1 MKQQTQ
7 TAAAESGMTAAVNDR
22 FGGVLWEVRAVGFV
36 FFAVQ
41 HTILAAVSG
50 INSQAAVG
58 QVGGGVGR
66 QQHQTVQFIGVLGRI
81 ACRHGPAQRVPTD
94 VPVCDF
100 GKAFRDAVRRVP
112 IQYGQ
117 IAGHLYQHAQNAVLG
132 KVVQEGS
139 IGGVFHLAARIEDH
153 PGGGRFRRKDPVAV
167 LPGDAHEAVRHQC
180 ILGGGVCVVVVADV
194 NVECDADG
202 QQNSQQAEEH
212 SEGKRFF
219 LLVLHRTPLFYKHFP
234 QSLQPLQINLL
245 PQVSQ
250 FARKWGT

>member
-1 MKQQTQ
+1 
-7 TAAAESGMTAAVNDR
+7 MTAAVNDR
-22 FGGVLWEVRAVGFV
+22 FGGVLWEVRVVGFV

-58 QVGGGVGR
+58 QVGSRVGR
-66 QQHQTVQFIGVLGRI
+66 QQHQTVQFIGVLGHI

-100 GKAFRDAVRRVP
+100 GKAFRDAVRRVHV
-112 IQYGQ
+112 QYGQ

-139 IGGVFHLAARIEDH
+139 IGGVFHLAARIEDQ

-167 LPGDAHEAVRHQC
+167 LLGDAHHVIRYQR
-180 ILGGGVCVVVVADV
+180 ILGGGVCVVVVAGV
-194 NVECDADG
+194 NAERNADG
-202 QQNSQQAEEH
+202 QQNSQQAEKN
-212 SEGKRFF
+212 SAGKRF
-219 LLVLHRTPLFYKHFP
+219 LLLFHRTPLFYKHFP

-250 FARKWGT
+250 FERKWGT

>member
-1 MKQQTQ
+1 
-7 TAAAESGMTAAVNDR
+7 MTAAVNDS

-36 FFAVQ
+36 FLAVQ
-41 HTILAAVSG
+41 
-50 INSQAAVG
+50 
-58 QVGGGVGR
+58 
-66 QQHQTVQFIGVLGRI
+66 
-81 ACRHGPAQRVPTD
+81 
-94 VPVCDF
+94 
-100 GKAFRDAVRRVP
+100 
-112 IQYGQ
+112 Y
-117 IAGHLYQHAQNAVLG
+117 AVLG
-132 KVVQEGS
+132 KVVQERS
-139 IGGVFHLAARIEDH
+139 IGGVFHLAARIEDQ
-153 PGGGRFRRKDPVAV
+153 PDGGRFRCKDPVAV
-167 LPGDAHEAVRHQC
+167 LLGDAHHVIRYQR

-194 NVECDADG
+194 NAECDADG

>member
-1 MKQQTQ
+1 
-7 TAAAESGMTAAVNDR
+7 MTAAVNDR
-22 FGGVLWEVRAVGFV
+22 FGSVLRKIYAVGFV

-41 HTILAAVSG
+41 YAVLAAVGG
-50 INSQAAVG
+50 IDPQAAVG

-112 IQYGQ
+112 IQHGQ

-139 IGGVFHLAARIEDH
+139 IGGVFHLAARIEDQ

-167 LPGDAHEAVRHQC
+167 LLGDAHEAVRHHC

-194 NVECDADG
+194 NAERNADG

>member
-1 MKQQTQ
+1 MIPDLRNTKESPGHSPVTYRKMVGIFCFLLKIHPRRQCIRCLPLLFLGRDGGCAIALLRTV
-7 TAAAESGMTAAVNDR
+7 TAKPGMTAAVNDS

-41 HTILAAVSG
+41 HAVLAAVSG
-50 INSQAAVG
+50 INSQDAAAVG
-58 QVGGGVGR
+58 Q
-66 QQHQTVQFIGVLGRI
+66 
-81 ACRHGPAQRVPTD
+81 
-94 VPVCDF
+94 
-100 GKAFRDAVRRVP
+100 
-112 IQYGQ
+112 
-117 IAGHLYQHAQNAVLG
+117 
-132 KVVQEGS
+132 
-139 IGGVFHLAARIEDH
+139 
-153 PGGGRFRRKDPVAV
+153 
-167 LPGDAHEAVRHQC
+167 
-180 ILGGGVCVVVVADV
+180 VCVVVVADV

-250 FARKWGT
+250 FARK